1 MRKLLLS
8 AACFAALGTAAP
20 AASVFDAFTS
30 FYATGD
36 SLSDDGKL
44 GDALKAPSVD
54 GRFSNGPVWTE
65 IIAEN
70 FAVDFNFALGG
81 ATAGDINATDYS
93 AGGTV
98 TDPQLSQLVSLSTF
112 GNQAQVL
119 SAFAGSSGDNPL
131 VSVLFGA
138 NDIFQGLTAG
148 TLTPEGVRAV
158 AASIADGIRDI
169 QTLGGAQF
177 DDFAVANLP
186 DIGAIPAFNLPV
198 LAAQGELALLDAT
211 DAPADQVAAAQEA
224 LNSALANQAAAS
236 ALTSIFN
243 GALSTELDALRA
255 DASVYLIDQFTYFN
269 DLLADPS
276 RLGLL
281 TGTLPCTFNLRAD
294 PAVGDC
300 IVVGV
305 NPVTGEPLV
314 VEEIA
319 DLFLF
324 IDPVHPNRIVQA
336 DFAEFAAGEIARQ
349 SVSPVPLPAG
359 MPLMLAGL
367 AGFGVIARR
376 RKTAR
381 AAP

>member
-54 GRFSNGPVWTE
+54 GRFSNGPVWSE
-65 IIAEN
+65 VIAEN
-70 FAVDFNFALGG
+70 FLVSFNFALGG
-81 ATAGDINATDYS
+81 ATAGDFNATDYS

-98 TDPQLSQLVSLSTF
+98 TDPQLSQLVTLSTF

-119 SAFAGSSGDNPL
+119 SAFAGASGDNPL

-138 NDIFQGLTAG
+138 NDIFQGLTGG
-148 TLTPEGVRAV
+148 TLTADGVRAV
-158 AASIADGIRDI
+158 AAAVADGIRDI

-198 LAAQGELALLDAT
+198 LAAQGELALLNAT
-211 DAPADQVAAAQEA
+211 GAPAEQVATAQQA
-224 LNSALANQAAAS
+224 LNAAVANQAAAS
-236 ALTSIFN
+236 ALTGVFN
-243 GALSTELDALRA
+243 AALSTELDALRA
-255 DASVYLIDQFTYFN
+255 DASIYLIDQFTYFK

-281 TGTLPCTFNLRAD
+281 TGTLPCTLSLRTD
-294 PAVGDC
+294 PAPGDC

-305 NPVTGEPLV
+305 NPATGEPIV

-324 IDPVHPNRIVQA
+324 VDPVHPNRVVQA

-367 AGFGVIARR
+367 AGFAVMARR
-376 RKTAR
+376 KKTTR
-381 AAP
+381 TSV